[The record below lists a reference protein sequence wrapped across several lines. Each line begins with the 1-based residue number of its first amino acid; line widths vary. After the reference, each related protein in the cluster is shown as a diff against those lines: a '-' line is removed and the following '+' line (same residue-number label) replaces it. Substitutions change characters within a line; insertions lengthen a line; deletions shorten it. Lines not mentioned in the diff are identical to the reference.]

1 MKKAV
6 FFDVD
11 GTLFDNKNQK
21 VPEKTI
27 ETLKRLKQNPNI
39 ILGLATGR
47 SHTQLDAINEVKDLF
62 EYRILINGA
71 LAFKGD
77 EIIYQNKI
85 EQSLVNEFVQY
96 LDEREV
102 ATGYVSL
109 DGYSISAYNEN
120 VQESLDDY
128 QMMVPK
134 PDKTYHLNRDIYQMW
149 IFDGRK
155 EIISD
160 AMKDF
165 SNLTIYP
172 WHRHGADVLSKT
184 SNKGNALNAI
194 KPYLG
199 VDQVICF
206 GDGLNDF
213 ELIQNA
219 DIGVVMNNSRSEAL
233 KQLATLVAPD
243 IDQDGIYHA
252 CIKLGLI
259 N

>member
-1 MKKAV
+1 MKRAV

-11 GTLFDNKNQK
+11 GTLFDNKNQC
-21 VPEKTI
+21 VPRKTV
-27 ETLKRLKQNPNI
+27 EVLKKLKEDPTI
-39 ILGLATGR
+39 VLGLATGR

-62 EYRILINGA
+62 DYRILINGA

-77 EIIYQNKI
+77 EIIYENKI
-85 EQSLVNEFVQY
+85 DPSLVAEFVSY
-96 LDEREV
+96 LEKKNV
-102 ATGYVSL
+102 ATGYVGL
-109 DGYSISAYNEN
+109 EGYSISMYNES
-120 VQESLDDY
+120 VQQSLDDY

-134 PDKTYHLNRDIYQMW
+134 ADKFYYQNKDIYQMW
-149 IFDGRK
+149 IFDGRRT
-155 EIISD
+155 IIED
-160 AMKDF
+160 AMNDF

-172 WHRHGADVLSKT
+172 WHKHGADVLSIT

-194 KPYLG
+194 RPLLG

-219 DIGVVMNNSRSEAL
+219 DIGVVMNNSRSDEL
-233 KQLATLVAPD
+233 KKLATLVAKD

-252 CIKLGLI
+252 CVELGLI
-259 N
+259 K